1 MKDQNTALL
10 FIIISISLVLMTVFA
25 PIASLFIKLS
35 LVCLAIFTGY
45 YATRQLKNTT
55 ETPEHQGKAPL
66 KNKRA
71 LDEFSL

>member
-25 PIASLFIKLS
+25 PITSLFIKIS
-35 LVCLAIFTGY
+35 FVCLAVFTGY
-45 YATRQLKNTT
+45 YAIRQLKNT
-55 ETPEHQGKAPL
+55 PEQQEKAPL